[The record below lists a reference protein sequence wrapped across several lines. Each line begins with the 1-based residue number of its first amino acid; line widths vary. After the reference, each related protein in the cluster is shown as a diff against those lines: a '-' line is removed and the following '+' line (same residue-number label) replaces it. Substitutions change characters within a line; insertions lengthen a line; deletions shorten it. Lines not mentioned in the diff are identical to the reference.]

1 MKNSSGHFLLG
12 LIVASNL
19 QTVETAP
26 RLCAEIRTAQR
37 TTAASAVLQ
46 LTTAT
51 WERIFHAK
59 VWPCIGYT
67 QRGSTV
73 YVLRTAVSNNHNAS
87 GSRSLAGALEHCSQF
102 MQIEP
107 GIFWRFMWS
116 LISTRVSWSW
126 CLMLEW
132 SSDQGSPK
140 LTLHNIAKLLLD
152 INWHLFSMAIPP
164 SCVVIR
170 DWLIP

>member
-26 RLCAEIRTAQR
+26 RLRAEIRTAPR

-59 VWPCIGYT
+59 VWPCIGT
-67 QRGSTV
+67 KVLQRGNNV
-73 YVLRTAVSNNHNAS
+73 DVLRTAVSNNHNAS

-116 LISTRVSWSW
+116 LISTGVSWSW

-140 LTLHNIAKLLLD
+140 LTSHNVTKMLLGTGFV
-152 INWHLFSMAIPP
+152 IIP
-164 SCVVIR
+164 
-170 DWLIP
+170 